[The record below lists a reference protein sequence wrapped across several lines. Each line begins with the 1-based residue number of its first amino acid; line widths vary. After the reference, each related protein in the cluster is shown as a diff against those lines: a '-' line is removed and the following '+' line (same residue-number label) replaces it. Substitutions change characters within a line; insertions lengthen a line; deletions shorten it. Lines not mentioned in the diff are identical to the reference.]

1 MGECRSFHPRHSGG
15 HIPPGSSP
23 RTISLPQDISPGCQR
38 ENLKT
43 GSNPYS
49 INFVHVNGR
58 SLYIVYQRMVVVEGG
73 CPTPRERGGEIVHG
87 NCPGRICPGE
97 YIQGTCPDPSRETLK
112 TCTSPVSQTT
122 TFFFRI
128 FYKFH
133 RKLSQNLNLCVTVVK
148 VSNCASRLSIVTP
161 VQYDMRD
168 ILYLA
173 TKRCIR
179 QHFTLHSARNLQ
191 ETTVI
196 KTTTKSLH
204 LCPTMKAYRTR

>member
-43 GSNPYS
+43 GTNPYS

-97 YIQGTCPDPSRETLK
+97 YIQGTCPDPSRETPR

-122 TFFFRI
+122 TFFLEF
-128 FYKFH
+128 
-133 RKLSQNLNLCVTVVK
+133 STN
-148 VSNCASRLSIVTP
+148 
-161 VQYDMRD
+161 
-168 ILYLA
+168 
-173 TKRCIR
+173 
-179 QHFTLHSARNLQ
+179 FTENFL
-191 ETTVI
+191 
-196 KTTTKSLH
+196 KTLIYVLLLLK
-204 LCPTMKAYRTR
+204 YRTVLRDCLLSHPYSMTCETFCIWQRSAVYVNILHCIQLEICRKRQ